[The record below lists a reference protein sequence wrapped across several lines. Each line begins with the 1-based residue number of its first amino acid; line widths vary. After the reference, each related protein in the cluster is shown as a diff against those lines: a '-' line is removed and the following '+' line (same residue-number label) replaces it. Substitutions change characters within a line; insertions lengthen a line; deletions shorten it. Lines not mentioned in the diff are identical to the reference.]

1 MDPKRLRSVPLVEG
15 LSKKEID
22 RLSRVMDEV
31 DLPEGKELAT
41 EGQFAYEFFIIEKG
55 TASVTRGGKQI
66 SELRAGDFFGEIGL
80 LESERR
86 TASVVTTSPMTAIVM
101 TGRDFKSMEQELPGV
116 AQQIRERIQERLAS
130 DREGE

>member
-1 MDPKRLRSVPLVEG
+1 MDQKRLRSVPLFEG

-22 RLSRVMDEV
+22 RLSRAMDEI

-41 EGQFAYEFFIIEKG
+41 EGRFAYEFFIIEEG
-55 TASVTRGGKQI
+55 TARVTRGGQPVRD
-66 SELRAGDFFGEIGL
+66 LGPGDFFGEIGL

-101 TGRDFKSMEQELPGV
+101 TGRDFTAMEEELPKVGE
-116 AQQIRERIQERLAS
+116 QIREKIRERLSA
-130 DREGE
+130 DREG